1 MGNSGRI
8 KIILFY
14 VLLLILPLIVASDYQ
29 KHILIMAG
37 IYVILVASLNLL
49 IGYVGEI
56 SLGHT
61 AFFGVG
67 AYTSA
72 ILFLRLGVPF
82 WLGLPAA
89 GIIAGI
95 FGFLIGYPTLRT
107 RGPYFVIVTLAFS
120 EILRL
125 VCSNWISLTNGPM
138 GLKNIQPPTIELG
151 NWIHF
156 EFSSKNSYYYLI
168 LGLVS
173 LTLYICY
180 RYIDSRFG
188 RACMAIREN
197 EPLASS
203 VGICAAKWGII
214 TFVLSTFLAGL
225 AGSFY
230 AHYVLFI
237 SPDLFGFGFTIN
249 MLLMLI
255 IGGKGT
261 MTGPVLGAVLFTII
275 PEYLRVAE
283 IYRLSIFGLLL
294 MVAVIFMPRGMVQLW
309 EPITR
314 RFKTRGIGPEG
325 ERN

>member
-1 MGNSGRI
+1 M
-8 KIILFY
+8 ILLY
-14 VLLLILPLIVASDYQ
+14 VFLFILPLLITSDYQ
-29 KHILIMAG
+29 KHILIMGG

-61 AFFGVG
+61 AFFGIG
-67 AYTSA
+67 AYTSG
-72 ILFLRLGVPF
+72 IFFLRMGIPF

-89 GIIAGI
+89 GIVAGI

-107 RGPYFVIVTLAFS
+107 RGPYFVIVSLAFS

-125 VCSNWISLTNGPM
+125 ICSNWISLTNGPM
-138 GLKNIQPPTIELG
+138 GLKNIQPPSIHLG
-151 NWIHF
+151 NLIHY

-168 LGLVS
+168 LVLVS

-180 RYIDSRFG
+180 RYVNSRFG

-197 EPLASS
+197 EALASS
-203 VGICAAKWGII
+203 VGISAAKWGII

-237 SPDLFGFGFTIN
+237 SPDLFGFSFTTS

-261 MTGPVLGAVLFTII
+261 MAGPVLGAVLFTII

-294 MVAVIFMPRGMVQLW
+294 MVAVIFMPRGMIQLW
-309 EPITR
+309 EPLSR
-314 RFKTRGIGPEG
+314 RF
-325 ERN
+325 RNRLE

>member
-1 MGNSGRI
+1 LKNLRMLIFSAFLLALPF
-8 KIILFY
+8 IIG
-14 VLLLILPLIVASDYQ
+14 SDYQ
-29 KHILIMAG
+29 KHILIMGG
-37 IYVILVASLNLL
+37 IYVILVSSLNLL

-61 AFFGVG
+61 AFFGIG

-72 ILFLRLGVPF
+72 LLFLKLGVPF

-89 GIIAGI
+89 GVMAGI

-107 RGPYFVIVTLAFS
+107 RGPYFVIVTLAFC

-125 VCSNWISLTNGPM
+125 IFSNWISLTNGPM
-138 GLKNIQPPTIELG
+138 GLKNIQPPTIHLG
-151 NWIHF
+151 GWVQY
-156 EFSSKNSYYYLI
+156 EFSSKDSYYYLI
-168 LGLVS
+168 LGLAS
-173 LTLYICY
+173 ISLYICY
-180 RYIDSRFG
+180 RYINSRYG

-197 EPLASS
+197 EPLAQS
-203 VGICAAKWGII
+203 VGISAAKWGIT
-214 TFVLSTFLAGL
+214 TFILSTFLAGL

-237 SPDLFGFGFTIN
+237 SPDLFGFSFTIN

-261 MTGPVLGAVLFTII
+261 MAGPVLGAVLFTII

-283 IYRLSIFGLLL
+283 IYRLPIFGILL
-294 MVAVIFMPRGMVQLW
+294 MLAVIFMPRGLIQLR
-309 EPITR
+309 EPISR
-314 RFKTRGIGPEG
+314 RFKRSQGRGGG
-325 ERN
+325 N

>member
-1 MGNSGRI
+1 MNRY
-8 KIILFY
+8 KILIFFA
-14 VLLLILPLIVASDYQ
+14 LLLILPSIIGSDYQ
-29 KHILIMAG
+29 KHILIMGG

-61 AFFGVG
+61 AFFGIG

-72 ILFLRLGVPF
+72 LLFLRLGVPF

-89 GIIAGI
+89 GMVAGI

-125 VCSNWISLTNGPM
+125 IFSNWISLTNGPM
-138 GLKNIQPPTIELG
+138 GLKNIQPPTLNLG
-151 NWIHF
+151 NWIHY

-173 LTLYICY
+173 ITVYLCY
-180 RYIDSRFG
+180 RYINSRFG

-197 EPLASS
+197 EPLAQS
-203 VGICAAKWGII
+203 VGISAAKWGIT

-237 SPDLFGFGFTIN
+237 SPDLFGFSFTVNI
-249 MLLMLI
+249 LLMLI

-261 MTGPVLGAVLFTII
+261 MGGPVLGAVLFTII
-275 PEYLRVAE
+275 PEYLRVAD
-283 IYRLSIFGLLL
+283 IYRLPIFGIIL
-294 MVAVIFMPRGMVQLW
+294 MLAVLFMPRGLIQLW

-314 RFKTRGIGPEG
+314 RFKNRVG
-325 ERN
+325 

>member
-1 MGNSGRI
+1 MRKF
-8 KIILFY
+8 KIPIFFAF
-14 VLLLILPLIVASDYQ
+14 LLTLPFFVGSDYQ
-29 KHILIMAG
+29 KHILIMGG

-61 AFFGVG
+61 AFFGIG

-72 ILFLRLGVPF
+72 LLFLQMGIPF

-89 GIIAGI
+89 GVVAGI

-125 VCSNWISLTNGPM
+125 IFSNWISLTNGPM
-138 GLKNIQPPTIELG
+138 GLKNIQPPTLSLG
-151 NWIHF
+151 GRVYY
-156 EFSSKNSYYYLI
+156 EFSSKTSYYYLI

-173 LTLYICY
+173 VTLYLCH
-180 RYIDSRFG
+180 RYVNSRFG

-197 EPLASS
+197 EPLAQS
-203 VGICAAKWGII
+203 VGINAAKWGIV

-237 SPDLFGFGFTIN
+237 SPDLFGFSFTIN

-261 MTGPVLGAVLFTII
+261 MVGPVLGAVLFTII
-275 PEYLRVAE
+275 PEYLRVAD
-283 IYRLSIFGLLL
+283 IYRLPIFGIIL
-294 MVAVIFMPRGMVQLW
+294 MLAVLFLPRGMIQLW
-309 EPITR
+309 APISCRLKVTR
-314 RFKTRGIGPEG
+314 
-325 ERN
+325 

>member
-1 MGNSGRI
+1 MP
-8 KIILFY
+8 
-14 VLLLILPLIVASDYQ
+14 LLITSDYQ
-29 KHILIMAG
+29 KHILIMGG
-37 IYVILVASLNLL
+37 IYVILVASLNLV

-61 AFFGVG
+61 AFFGIG

-72 ILFLRLGVPF
+72 LLFLRLGIPF

-89 GIIAGI
+89 GIIAGV

-125 VCSNWISLTNGPM
+125 ICSNWISLTNGPM
-138 GLKNIQPPTIELG
+138 GLKNIQPPRVHLA
-151 NWIHF
+151 NLMDY

-180 RYIDSRFG
+180 RYVNSRFG

-197 EPLASS
+197 ETLASS
-203 VGICAAKWGII
+203 VGICATKWGII

-237 SPDLFGFGFTIN
+237 SPDLFGFSFTTS

-261 MTGPVLGAVLFTII
+261 MAGPVLGAVLFTII

-283 IYRLSIFGLLL
+283 IYRLSIFGLVL
-294 MVAVIFMPRGMVQLW
+294 MVAVIFMPQGMIQLW
-309 EPITR
+309 EPISR
-314 RFKTRGIGPEG
+314 RF
-325 ERN
+325 RNRPG

>member
-1 MGNSGRI
+1 M
-8 KIILFY
+8 ILLY
-14 VLLLILPLIVASDYQ
+14 VFLFILPLLITSDYQ
-29 KHILIMAG
+29 KHILIMGG

-61 AFFGVG
+61 AFFGIG
-67 AYTSA
+67 AYTSG
-72 ILFLRLGVPF
+72 IFFLRMGIPF

-89 GIIAGI
+89 GIVAGI

-107 RGPYFVIVTLAFS
+107 RGPYFVIVSLAFS

-125 VCSNWISLTNGPM
+125 ICSNWISLTNGPM
-138 GLKNIQPPTIELG
+138 GLKNIQPPSIHLG
-151 NWIHF
+151 NLIHY

-168 LGLVS
+168 LVLVS

-180 RYIDSRFG
+180 RYVNSRFG

-197 EPLASS
+197 EALASS
-203 VGICAAKWGII
+203 VGISAAKWGII

-237 SPDLFGFGFTIN
+237 SPDLFGFSFTTG

-261 MTGPVLGAVLFTII
+261 MAGPVLGAVLFTII

-294 MVAVIFMPRGMVQLW
+294 MVAVIFMPRGMIQLW
-309 EPITR
+309 EPLSR
-314 RFKTRGIGPEG
+314 RF
-325 ERN
+325 RNRLE

>member
-1 MGNSGRI
+1 MGKF
-8 KIILFY
+8 KIPIFFAF
-14 VLLLILPLIVASDYQ
+14 LLSLPFFVGSDYQ
-29 KHILIMAG
+29 KHILIMGG

-61 AFFGVG
+61 AFFGIG

-72 ILFLRLGVPF
+72 LLFLQLGVPF

-89 GIIAGI
+89 GVVAGI

-125 VCSNWISLTNGPM
+125 IFSNWISFTNGPM
-138 GLKNIQPPTIELG
+138 GLKNIQPPTLNLG
-151 NWIHF
+151 GRVYY
-156 EFSSKNSYYYLI
+156 EFSSKTSYYYLI

-173 LTLYICY
+173 FTLYLCY
-180 RYIDSRFG
+180 RYVNSRFG

-197 EPLASS
+197 EPLAQS
-203 VGICAAKWGII
+203 VGISAAKWGIA

-237 SPDLFGFGFTIN
+237 SPDLFGFSFTIN

-261 MTGPVLGAVLFTII
+261 MVGPVLGAVLFTII
-275 PEYLRVAE
+275 PEYLRVAD
-283 IYRLSIFGLLL
+283 IYRLPIFGIIL
-294 MVAVIFMPRGMVQLW
+294 MLAVLFLPRGMIQLW
-309 EPITR
+309 EPISRSLKVTR
-314 RFKTRGIGPEG
+314 R
-325 ERN
+325 